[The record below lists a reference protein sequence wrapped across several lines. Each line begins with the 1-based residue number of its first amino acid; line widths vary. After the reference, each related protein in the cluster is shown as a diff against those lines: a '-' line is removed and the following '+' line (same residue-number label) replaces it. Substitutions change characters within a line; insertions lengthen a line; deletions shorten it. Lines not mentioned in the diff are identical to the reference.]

1 MQFVCRDDGIEFTAG
16 IDPSAPMP
24 THLVIPVGRPAEP
37 GRRTVPPASKPASK
51 AASKA
56 ASSKGGKGGKSDEN
70 SEDSENVQ
78 TGALA

>member
-1 MQFVCRDDGIEFTAG
+1 MQFVCRDDGVEFTAE
-16 IDPSAPMP
+16 IDRSAPMP

-37 GRRTVPPASKPASK
+37 ERRTVPPASK
-51 AASKA
+51 AAT
-56 ASSKGGKGGKSDEN
+56 